1 MKKKIIAMLLLGFV
15 LVGSL
20 TAWLNKPV
28 NADHPIVL
36 EYEEPDPGK
45 KIGG

>member
-1 MKKKIIAMLLLGFV
+1 MKKKIIAMVLLGFV

-20 TAWLNKPV
+20 VHYISKPV
-28 NADHPIVL
+28 NQDHSIVL

>member
-28 NADHPIVL
+28 NTDHPIVL